1 MDRIA
6 EHTVAHG
13 ANVGRPGA
21 EVNFR
26 AETAC
31 YLSAMIQRRVE
42 RIEVATG
49 SRRADLDAIVD
60 EAALV
65 IAARGEPIA
74 TIMRTPGDDVA
85 LVRGLFFAEVGAA
98 IAARAIVQRGPDR
111 VDLDAAA
118 SELPSRNL
126 LASAACGVCGRIELA
141 ALEGRARAVRA
152 DWQVSAATLAAI
164 PDAVRAHQ
172 PEFAATGGL
181 HAAALCDRS
190 GRVVAVREDVGR
202 HNAVD
207 KLVGAALAD
216 GAVPLDDR
224 ILSLSGRAG
233 YELLEKAVLAGAAV
247 VVAVSAPSRLAIDVA
262 ERFGITLCGFV
273 RDGRVN
279 VYSHGWRVL

>member
-1 MDRIA
+1 M
-6 EHTVAHG
+6 
-13 ANVGRPGA
+13 P
-21 EVNFR
+21 
-26 AETAC
+26 
-31 YLSAMIQRRVE
+31 SRRVE
-42 RIEVATG
+42 RIDLAAGTRHGE
-49 SRRADLDAIVD
+49 LDAIAD

-85 LVRGLFFAEVGAA
+85 LVRGLMFAEAGPA
-98 IAARAIVQRGPDR
+98 IAARAITQAGADR
-111 VDLDAAA
+111 IEIDAAA
-118 SELPSRNL
+118 ADLPSRNV

-152 DWQVSAATLAAI
+152 DWQLTAATIAAI

-172 PEFAATGGL
+172 TGFAATGGL

-190 GRVVAVREDVGR
+190 GAVLAVREDVGR

-207 KLVGAALAD
+207 KLVGTALAA
-216 GAVPLDDR
+216 GQVPLDDR
-224 ILSLSGRAG
+224 ILALTGRAG

-273 RDGRVN
+273 RGPRLN
-279 VYSHGWRVL
+279 VYSHGWRVR